1 MQKLLQTRITAALLA
16 VSLLGLSQSGCSLIG
31 VYKIDIPQG
40 SPLTQAQIA
49 QVKVGMTTQQVRYIL
64 GTPPITDTLNANRW
78 DYVYTYVPGTVA
90 REAGLKPASG
100 QHAVILF
107 DTNDQVVSINGAATF
122 PANQPGLPSN
132 KEANPDVN

>member
-1 MQKLLQTRITAALLA
+1 MQKLLQTRIAAAIVA
-16 VSLLGLSQSGCSLIG
+16 VSLLGLSQTACSLFG

-78 DYVYTYVPGTVA
+78 DYVYTYVPGTIA

-107 DTNDQVVSINGAATF
+107 SNDQVVSINGATTF
-122 PANQPGLPSN
+122 PVNQPGLPTDKDPS
-132 KEANPDVN
+132 PDVQ

>member
-1 MQKLLQTRITAALLA
+1 MQKQTRMTAAIVA
-16 VSLLGLSQSGCSLIG
+16 ITLLGATQGACSLFG

-40 SPLTQAQIA
+40 SPLTQAQVA

-78 DYVYTYVPGTVA
+78 DYIYTYVPGTVA
-90 REAGLKPASG
+90 REAGLKTVSG

-107 DTNDQVVSINGAATF
+107 DANDQVTSINGGASF
-122 PANQPGLPSN
+122 PVSQPGLPTD
-132 KEANPDVN
+132 KEANPDVQ

>member
-1 MQKLLQTRITAALLA
+1 MQKLLPTRTTAALLVA
-16 VSLLGLSQSGCSLIG
+16 AFLGLSQSACSLFG

-78 DYVYTYVPGTVA
+78 DYIYTYVPGTIA
-90 REAGLKPASG
+90 REAGLKPTSG
-100 QHAVILF
+100 QHAIILF
-107 DTNDQVVSINGAATF
+107 NNDLVTSINGAATF
-122 PANQPGLPSN
+122 PANQPGLPTD
-132 KEANPDVN
+132 KEANPDVQ